1 MLQGNVYQKALAV
14 AADFNGAPFNFPGG
28 RIVLEGDGVF
38 GAGTLKLQYTT
49 DADITWV
56 DLTTQD
62 GNAKTLTAAGLVT
75 LFLPAIRLRVVL
87 AGSAA
92 PTLNWFVGQAGIA

>member
-1 MLQGNVYQKALAV
+1 MLTGETYVRLLAQ
-14 AADFNGAPFNFPGG
+14 AADFQTAPFNFPGG

-49 DADITWV
+49 DADTTWV
-56 DLTTQD
+56 DITTQD
-62 GNAKTLTAAGLVT
+62 GNAKTLTAPGSVT
-75 LFLPAIRLRVVL
+75 LFLPYIRLRVAL

-92 PTLNWFVGQAGIA
+92 PNLNTFCGQAGIG